1 MTNVSPN
8 EGLAAVPS
16 NQESAR
22 LRLAEWLR
30 QARERSGISIDAVS
44 QETRISKN
52 YILSLESGNL
62 DGLPGKVFGRG
73 FIKNIT
79 RLLRTDT
86 NEGLRLYDA
95 CWDSLVITPP
105 SENTAAEEKPAE
117 IVASTVTAAVPKS
130 RRLESEASPA
140 AFVQKMPSKRRAIDS
155 KISLK
160 MPAWIVHTIVSPQIR
175 LWVLTG
181 IATVFVGL
189 VFGRWAAGTLHK
201 NRLVAKSQ
209 EVSMVT
215 AKTQIDERSNVDAP
229 LSETEKYAGKP
240 ADPMTA
246 NKEQSVLAIANPSNT
261 NLNSAPVAAENRGAV
276 ATPQASAAEDNPLFM
291 PSTSA
296 AAFEQVIELR
306 VSGDV
311 DVKITMDGKKLE
323 QSKFA
328 PNSYRFTFN
337 DRADLHL
344 GDASLVDVIYNG
356 KSLGSLGSKGR
367 RRRIVLQ
374 AKASL
379 DDFPQ

>member
-86 NEGLRLYDA
+86 VEGLRLYDA
-95 CWDSLVITPP
+95 CWDSLVITPT
-105 SENTAAEEKPAE
+105 SENSAAEEKPAE
-117 IVASTVTAAVPKS
+117 IVASTLKAAVPKA
-130 RRLESEASPA
+130 RRVEPESSPA

-155 KISLK
+155 KISLE

-240 ADPMTA
+240 AAPLIA
-246 NKEQSVLAIANPSNT
+246 NKEQSVSAMANPPTT
-261 NLNSAPVAAENRGAV
+261 NSDSAPATAENRGI
-276 ATPQASAAEDNPLFM
+276 AAAPHALDTEDNPLLI

-296 AAFEQVIELR
+296 AAFEQVIELK